1 MTEIEKK
8 ALALLNEVE
17 RAQGDSDL
25 TRRIIRELPLD
36 EALCRAI
43 ERHEADKAA
52 HAATIEGILNSH
64 EAYRQGVSDAVEAYN
79 DLWRNRTP
87 GRDEFM
93 GHFRRFVL
101 PKPDPLVEDFGHDLA
116 ADIRAAIE
124 KRGGRVVWGEG

>member
-1 MTEIEKK
+1 MSEIEQK
-8 ALALLNEVE
+8 ALALVNEVAAE
-17 RAQGDSDL
+17 RGEIPCYEIW
-25 TRRIIRELPLD
+25 RNELATD

-43 ERHEADKAA
+43 EQNEADKAA
-52 HAATIEGILNSH
+52 HAATVEGILNSH
-64 EAYRQGVSDAVEAYN
+64 EAFRQEVSDAVEAYN